1 MDATPNRC
9 NDKDAKDVLRRLCEL
24 ASHSCECT
32 SGTLGTTVAGNVD
45 RGFDLMDVWK
55 P

>member
-1 MDATPNRC
+1 MPCDASVNSPLIRAN
-9 NDKDAKDVLRRLCEL
+9 AQV
-24 ASHSCECT
+24 AHSQA
-32 SGTLGTTVAGNVD
+32 TVAGNVD